1 MVKENKDI
9 KRKSA
14 AFLSRAGE
22 DLVRQFELSLEDD
35 EEEETENGVDPQQ
48 VKELNARMEGKH
60 LETTCKPHQ
69 RNTTTS

>member
-22 DLVRQFELSLEDD
+22 DLVRQFELSLEDE
-35 EEEETENGVDPQQ
+35 EEEETENGVDLQQ
-48 VKELNARMEGKH
+48 VKELNARMEGK
-60 LETTCKPHQ
+60 
-69 RNTTTS
+69 TSQDTGPNFLNLFSR

>member
-22 DLVRQFELSLEDD
+22 DLVRQFELSLEDEED
-35 EEEETENGVDPQQ
+35 EDTENGVDTQQ
-48 VKELNARMEGKH
+48 VKDLNGRMEG
-60 LETTCKPHQ
+60 TC
-69 RNTTTS
+69 N